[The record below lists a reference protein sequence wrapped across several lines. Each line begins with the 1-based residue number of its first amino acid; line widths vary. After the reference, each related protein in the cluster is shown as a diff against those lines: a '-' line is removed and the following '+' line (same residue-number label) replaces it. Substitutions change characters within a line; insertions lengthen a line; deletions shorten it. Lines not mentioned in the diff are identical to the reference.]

1 MKNWISL
8 AAALALLLTLTPVS
22 LVAGGYPAQF
32 RGVCQECGRDIIARY
47 QPVRCLDGSVDY
59 QWVTQTHKHCRA
71 ACKGKVKYDFF
82 NSNLMN
88 PANPKWKNK
97 RAGKHPSDC
106 CDEILD

>member
-32 RGVCQECGRDIIARY
+32 RGVCQECGRDIISYY